1 MASKMSVDNE
11 VWLSIP
17 ILGFLLV
24 VVAAVRSRRKE
35 PDYRTFFT
43 MGLIWVIVGL
53 LFQDLSGLFTLGL
66 IFLLIGLVN
75 YEKWGKPSQDAL

>member
-1 MASKMSVDNE
+1 MSVDKV

-17 ILGFLLV
+17 ILGILLI
-24 VVAAVRSRRKE
+24 VVAAVRSRGKE
-35 PDYRTFFT
+35 PDFRMFFT

-53 LFQDLSGLFTLGL
+53 LFKDLSGLLTLGL

-75 YEKWGKPSQDAL
+75 YNKWGKPSHNAF